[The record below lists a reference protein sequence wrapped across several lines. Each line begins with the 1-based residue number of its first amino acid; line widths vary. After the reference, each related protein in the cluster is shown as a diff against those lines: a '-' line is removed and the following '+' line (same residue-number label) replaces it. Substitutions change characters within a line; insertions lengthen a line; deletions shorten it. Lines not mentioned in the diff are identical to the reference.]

1 MTFKDLGLSDKII
14 KNLSDIGFVNPTPIQ
29 QEVITYI
36 QTTDSDLIGLAQ
48 TGTGKTAAFGLPMIE
63 KVDFESKQLQA
74 LIICPTRELCVQ
86 ICKDLNTYA
95 KPFPDKQIIPVY
107 GGVSID
113 TQIRQ
118 LKSGVQIVVATP
130 GRCMDLLKRKVIKT
144 TGIKYFILDE
154 ADEMLNMGFQEDI
167 REIFNQLPE
176 EKSVWLFSATLSPS
190 IRKIAMEYM
199 KSPKEIAVGKKN
211 STAEN
216 LSHVYYSVHEKNR
229 YLALKRII
237 DFNPD
242 IYGVIFCRTKEDTR
256 RIAEKLIEDGYS
268 CAPIH
273 GDLSQ
278 SQRETVMSSFRSKSL
293 QILVATD
300 VAARGI
306 DVTGITHVIHH
317 HLPDDTESY
326 THRSGRT
333 ARAGKKGA
341 SIALVNKREMNKIR
355 DIEHFIKIKFQVAKV
370 PTGTE
375 VCEKQLH
382 HLIDKV
388 ANTPVNSTAINP
400 YMEEIDQKLGHLS
413 PHEII
418 QKFISAEFNRFL
430 DYYKNAVDFNDSGDD
445 FSRSRSDRFERND
458 RGSDRRRDD
467 RGSDRRPARRDDDRR
482 SDDRRGDR
490 RSDDRRSDRRDDRG
504 SERRPA
510 RRDDDKDFKRYFIGL
525 GDNDSIR
532 PGGII
537 KELCDQTG
545 INSKN
550 IGRIEIKDDFSFIDI
565 KHDDLGKLEKVMNGK
580 FTINGLKT
588 NIEPAKERK

>member
-1 MTFKDLGLSDKII
+1 MTFKDLGLSEKIT
-14 KNLSDIGFVNPTPIQ
+14 KNLSDIGFVTPTPIQ

-36 QTTDSDLIGLAQ
+36 KHTNSDLIGLAQ
-48 TGTGKTAAFGLPMIE
+48 TGTGKTAAFGLPVIE
-63 KVDFESKQLQA
+63 KVNFDSKNLQA

-95 KPFPDKQIIPVY
+95 KPFEGKQIIPVY
-107 GGVSID
+107 GGVS
-113 TQIRQ
+113 TEAQIRQ
-118 LKSGVQIVVATP
+118 IKSGVQIIVATP
-130 GRCMDLLKRKVIKT
+130 GRCMDLLERRVIKT
-144 TGIKYFILDE
+144 SQIQYFILDE

-167 REIFNQLPE
+167 RAIFDQLPE
-176 EKSVWLFSATLSPS
+176 EKSVWLFSATLSPT

-199 KSPKEIAVGKKN
+199 NKPKEISVGKQN

-216 LSHVYYSVHEKNR
+216 LTHVYYSVHEKNR

-237 DFNPD
+237 DVNPD

-268 CAPIH
+268 CAPLH

-278 SQRETVMSSFRSKSL
+278 QQRETVMSGFRSKNL

-306 DVTGITHVIHH
+306 DVTGITHVIHY

-341 SIALVNKREMNKIR
+341 SIALVNKREFGKLR
-355 DIEHFIKIKFQVAKV
+355 DIERTVKIKFELAKI
-370 PTGTE
+370 PTGQE

-388 ANTPVNSTAINP
+388 ANTKVNLKEILP
-400 YMEEIDQKLGHLS
+400 YMDKVEEKLGHLTQ
-413 PHEII
+413 HEII

-430 DYYKNAVDFNDSGDD
+430 DYYKNSTDLNENNYEDGGYGNRNS
-445 FSRSRSDRFERND
+445 ND
-458 RGSDRRRDD
+458 RSYERRDRDSRRGGD
-467 RGSDRRPARRDDDRR
+467 R
-482 SDDRRGDR
+482 DRRGRDR
-490 RSDDRRSDRRDDRG
+490 DRG
-504 SERRPA
+504 PRERPSRGND
-510 RRDDDKDFKRYFIGL
+510 RDFKRFFISL
-525 GDNDSIR
+525 GEKDR
-532 PGGII
+532 VKTGGII

-545 INSKN
+545 IESRN
-550 IGRIEIKDDFSFIDI
+550 IGKIEIKTDFSFIDI
-565 KHDDLGKLEKVMNGK
+565 KKDDIHKLDKLSKGR
-580 FTINGLKT
+580 FTINGVKA
-588 NIEPAKERK
+588 NIEPAKERDR